1 MLLRRRTS
9 PDFSLDQFKYFMTA
23 LEILTDFGIELPD
36 FEEVENTSELTAWL
50 AILITN
56 FANEIRQRDNTINK
70 LIEHDSEMHDL
81 LRQSA
86 SSIEELAAI
95 NLNTIAQNDSLRLQS
110 VAANVAIET
119 LRKRV
124 EALRLIRLHGVE
136 ASADNYFVQQVWH
149 MTDHYPGFVEHG
161 ASAGV
166 SSLLFFTKKLREAY
180 SGFNVSEARNL
191 VAWALGNLDQRP
203 SLKGTE
209 APAST
214 EPVASGSETDTPA
227 SAEQPASERVH
238 LLEDEEFGPG
248 GSLRR

>member
-9 PDFSLDQFKYFMTA
+9 PDFSLDQFKDFLNA
-23 LEILTDFGIELPD
+23 LEIITDLGIELPD

-56 FANEIRQRDNTINK
+56 FTNEIRQRNNTIGK

-81 LRQSA
+81 LRQA
-86 SSIEELAAI
+86 ADLIEKLTADNLAKLAGIQGLELQLI
-95 NLNTIAQNDSLRLQS
+95 
-110 VAANVAIET
+110 VANKSIET
-119 LRKRV
+119 LQRRV

-136 ASADNYFVQQVWH
+136 TSADNYFVQQVWH
-149 MTDHYPGFVEHG
+149 MTDYYPGFIEHG
-161 ASAGV
+161 ASVGV

-191 VAWALGNLDQRP
+191 VAWALDNLDQRP

-209 APAST
+209 APASD
-214 EPVASGSETDTPA
+214 EPAASGSEAEA
-227 SAEQPASERVH
+227 SDGAEQPVT
-238 LLEDEEFGPG
+238 PV
-248 GSLRR
+248 